1 MNNNKKWSLLFI
13 KDENSKFDLQTKAF
27 NALFSKVDMV
37 LGRQEALHLFDKND
51 YDIVIGDISIKP
63 EELAFLKQIK
73 DKKFEQTI
81 FALVAPKDTDKLYGI
96 ADLGLHAIELTP
108 TQFEEALE
116 MIAQFNPYE
125 ENKN

>member
-13 KDENSKFDLQTKAF
+13 KDENSRFDLQTKVF
-27 NALFSKVDMV
+27 NNLFSKVDKV
-37 LGRQEALHLFDKND
+37 LGRENALDLFDKNN
-51 YDIVIGDISIKP
+51 YDIVIGDISVKP

-81 FALVAPKDTDKLYGI
+81 FALVSPEDSDKLYGI

-108 TQFEEALE
+108 TQLNQALE